1 MADNNF
7 AKLLRE
13 KENKVELVHE
23 ITIKVGDKELEIL
36 EKKAEVLGV
45 TVGELFRSYVIP
57 TGIFDDVFAEKKAKK
72 SSPKMLRG
80 EWWVSLNT
88 LLLQVLEVRF

>member
-13 KENKVELVHE
+13 KENRVELVHE
-23 ITIKVGDKELEIL
+23 VAIKIGDKELEIL

-45 TVGELFRSYVIP
+45 TVGEIFRSYVVP
-57 TGIFDDVFAEKKAKK
+57 TGIFDDVFSEKKAKK
-72 SSPKMLRG
+72 SSPKMMRG
-80 EWWVSLNT
+80 E
-88 LLLQVLEVRF
+88 

>member
-13 KENKVELVHE
+13 KENRVELVHE
-23 ITIKVGDKELEIL
+23 VAIKVGDKELEIL

-45 TVGELFRSYVIP
+45 TVGEILRNYLLP
-57 TGIFDDVFAEKKAKK
+57 TGIFEDVFSEKKAKK
-72 SSPKMLRG
+72 SSSKMMRG
-80 EWWVSLNT
+80 E
-88 LLLQVLEVRF
+88 

>member
-13 KENKVELVHE
+13 KENRVELVHE
-23 ITIKVGDKELEIL
+23 VAIKIGDKELEIL
-36 EKKAEVLGV
+36 EKKAEALGV
-45 TVGELFRSYVIP
+45 TVGELFRSYVVP

-72 SSPKMLRG
+72 TSSKMMRG
-80 EWWVSLNT
+80 E
-88 LLLQVLEVRF
+88 

>member
-13 KENKVELVHE
+13 KEKKVELVHE

-36 EKKAEVLGV
+36 EKKAEILGV
-45 TVGELFRSYVIP
+45 TTGEILRNYLVP
-57 TGIFDDVFAEKKAKK
+57 TGIFEDVFAEKKAKK

-80 EWWVSLNT
+80 E
-88 LLLQVLEVRF
+88 